1 MTHFPICLDLAGKRC
16 LVVGAGPESERKA
29 AALRRAGAQVVATPR
44 FTPTDLDGC
53 ALAFAADVPR
63 AVGETM
69 SRAARARGI
78 LVNVADRPEL
88 CSFIMPAVIERAPVT
103 LAISTGGTSPA
114 LARRLRETLDAIVP
128 RRLGALAALAGEFR
142 ARVKYRIAD
151 AAMRR
156 AFWERLLDGPVA
168 RLALAGEQ
176 EAARRQLEA
185 ALGAETATRRVKSP
199 RRGAAFRA
207 ARTCAG
213 GSGCRRPRRT
223 ARAGSRAARG
233 RR

>member
-16 LVVGAGPESERKA
+16 LVVGAGPEAERKA
-29 AALRRAGAQVVATPR
+29 AALRRAGAHVVTTPR
-44 FTPTDLDGC
+44 FAPADLDGC

-63 AVGETM
+63 AVGEAM
-69 SRAARARGI
+69 SRAAQARGV

-103 LAISTGGTSPA
+103 LAISTGGASPA

-142 ARVKYRIAD
+142 TRVRRDIAD
-151 AAMRR
+151 AATRR
-156 AFWERLLDGPVA
+156 TFWERLLDGPVA

-185 ALGAETATRRVKSP
+185 TLSAETATAP
-199 RRGAAFRA
+199 RKVA
-207 ARTCAG
+207 
-213 GSGCRRPRRT
+213 
-223 ARAGSRAARG
+223 
-233 RR
+233 

>member
-16 LVVGAGPESERKA
+16 LVVGAGPEAERKA
-29 AALRRAGAQVVATPR
+29 GALRRAGAHAVTAWHFVPA
-44 FTPTDLDGC
+44 DLDGC
-53 ALAFAADVPR
+53 ALAFAADAPP
-63 AVGETM
+63 AVGEAV

-114 LARRLRETLDAIVP
+114 LARRLRETLDVIVP

-142 ARVKYRIAD
+142 ARVRRSIAD
-151 AAMRR
+151 AATRR
-156 AFWERLLDGPVA
+156 KFWERLFDGPVA

-176 EAARRQLEA
+176 DAARRQLEA
-185 ALGAETATRRVKSP
+185 ALSAETAAAP
-199 RRGAAFRA
+199 RKVA
-207 ARTCAG
+207 
-213 GSGCRRPRRT
+213 
-223 ARAGSRAARG
+223 
-233 RR
+233 

>member
-16 LVVGAGPESERKA
+16 LVVGAGPEAERKA
-29 AALRRAGAQVVATPR
+29 AALRRAGAHVVTASHFVPA
-44 FTPTDLDGC
+44 DLDGC
-53 ALAFAADVPR
+53 ALAFAADVSY
-63 AVGETM
+63 AVGEAV

-103 LAISTGGTSPA
+103 VAITTGGASPA
-114 LARRLRETLDAIVP
+114 VARRLRETLDAIVP

-142 ARVKYRIAD
+142 ARVRHAIAD
-151 AAMRR
+151 AATRR

-176 EAARRQLEA
+176 DAARRQLEA
-185 ALGAETATRRVKSP
+185 ALRAETA
-199 RRGAAFRA
+199 A
-207 ARTCAG
+207 ARRKVA
-213 GSGCRRPRRT
+213 
-223 ARAGSRAARG
+223 
-233 RR
+233 